1 MARLGEVM
9 GADPR
14 TFAGLAGMGDLVATC
29 ISPLSR
35 NRTFGQYLGQGMNFA
50 QAREV
55 TPQTAEGVTS
65 CAPVLELARKHG
77 VEMPIT
83 EVIAAVITGGLPVG
97 DAAAVLAS
105 RSAKPE
111 WYGA

>member
-1 MARLGEVM
+1 
-9 GADPR
+9 
-14 TFAGLAGMGDLVATC
+14 
-29 ISPLSR
+29 
-35 NRTFGQYLGQGMNFA
+35 
-50 QAREV
+50 
-55 TPQTAEGVTS
+55 
-65 CAPVLELARKHG
+65 VLELARKHG

-83 EVIAAVITGGLPVG
+83 EVVASVISGDLPVG